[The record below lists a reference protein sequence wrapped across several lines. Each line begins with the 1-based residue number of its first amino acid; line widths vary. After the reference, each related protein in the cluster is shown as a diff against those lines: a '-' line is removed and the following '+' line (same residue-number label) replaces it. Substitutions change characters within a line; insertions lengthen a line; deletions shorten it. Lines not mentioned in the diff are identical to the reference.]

1 MAEPYPKTGPQDSSA
16 FALYR
21 NTILPQSPFGNRQV
35 HVNNESEDIMQ
46 RKLSAKVGVVALCLL
61 FVTGSALAQSS
72 GNFSASYFPVACT
85 INNSTG
91 GFGTSGSSTT
101 GGVCVT
107 NGTAVNCG
115 LLNAAIKT
123 SSGNGVTLV
132 ITPSA
137 VTGLY
142 TETKV
147 TNLASSATAQVG
159 IQVCVQVD
167 GKGAGVVGGD
177 ANGCA
182 MYDERFQQL
191 STNLFTVV
199 STCALATTSV
209 CNIDLVLST
218 LAAHSYNFIAQV
230 PGGQHTVTAT
240 WSVVNTNT
248 VGNATVGACLGPGNV
263 TVTQYKVFQNSGA
276 ILSF

>member
-1 MAEPYPKTGPQDSSA
+1 MHKNP
-16 FALYR
+16 L
-21 NTILPQSPFGNRQV
+21 
-35 HVNNESEDIMQ
+35 
-46 RKLSAKVGVVALCLL
+46 AKVGVVALCLL

-85 INNSTG
+85 INSNTG
-91 GFGTSGSSTT
+91 GFGTTGPTSTN

-123 SSGNGVTLV
+123 SSGSGVTLV

-147 TNLASSATAQVG
+147 TNLASSATAEVG

-167 GKGAGVVGGD
+167 KSGANVFGGD

-182 MYDERFQQL
+182 MYDQRFQQL
-191 STNLFTVV
+191 STNLFTQV
-199 STCALATTSV
+199 STCALATTAL
-209 CNIDLVLST
+209 CNIDLIMST
-218 LAAHSYNFIAQV
+218 LSAHSYNFIAQV

-240 WSVVNTNT
+240 WSVVNNNT
-248 VGNATVGACLGPGNV
+248 IGNATIGACLGPGNV

>member
-1 MAEPYPKTGPQDSSA
+1 M
-16 FALYR
+16 
-21 NTILPQSPFGNRQV
+21 
-35 HVNNESEDIMQ
+35 
-46 RKLSAKVGVVALCLL
+46 RKNLTAKVGAVTLCLL
-61 FVTGSALAQSS
+61 LVSGSAFAQSS

-85 INNSTG
+85 INTSNGS
-91 GFGTSGSSTT
+91 FGTPGPTSTT

-123 SSGNGVTLV
+123 SSGSGVTLV

-147 TNLASSATAQVG
+147 TNLATSATAEVG

-167 GKGAGVVGGD
+167 KSGANVFGGD

-182 MYDERFQQL
+182 MYDQRFQQL
-191 STNLFTVV
+191 STNLFTQV
-199 STCALATTSV
+199 STCASATTAL
-209 CNIDLVLST
+209 CNIDLIMST
-218 LAAHSYNFIAQV
+218 LSAHSYNFIAQV

-240 WSVVNTNT
+240 WSVVNANASNS
-248 VGNATVGACLGPGNV
+248 NATIGACLGPGNV

>member
-1 MAEPYPKTGPQDSSA
+1 MHK
-16 FALYR
+16 
-21 NTILPQSPFGNRQV
+21 
-35 HVNNESEDIMQ
+35 
-46 RKLSAKVGVVALCLL
+46 KLVGKVGVIALCLL
-61 FVTGSALAQSS
+61 FVTGSAMAQSS

-85 INNSTG
+85 INSNTG
-91 GFGTSGSSTT
+91 GFGTTGPTSTT

-123 SSGNGVTLV
+123 SSGSGVTLV

-147 TNLASSATAQVG
+147 TNLTSSATAEVG

-167 GKGAGVVGGD
+167 GKGTGVVGGD

-191 STNLFTVV
+191 SSTLFSAVTACA
-199 STCALATTSV
+199 STTTEL
-209 CNIDLVLST
+209 CNIDLIMST
-218 LAAHSYNFIAQV
+218 LSAHSYNFIAQV

-240 WSVVNTNT
+240 WSVVNASAASSNS
-248 VGNATVGACLGPGNV
+248 TVGACLGPGNV

>member
-1 MAEPYPKTGPQDSSA
+1 MHK
-16 FALYR
+16 
-21 NTILPQSPFGNRQV
+21 
-35 HVNNESEDIMQ
+35 
-46 RKLSAKVGVVALCLL
+46 KLSAKVGVVALCLL
-61 FVTGSALAQSS
+61 FVTGSAMAQSS

-85 INNSTG
+85 INSNTG
-91 GFGTSGSSTT
+91 GFGTTGPTSTT

-123 SSGNGVTLV
+123 SSGSGVTLV

-147 TNLASSATAQVG
+147 TNLASSATAEVG

-167 GKGAGVVGGD
+167 GKGTGVVGGD

-191 STNLFTVV
+191 STNLFTQV
-199 STCALATTSV
+199 STCALATTAL
-209 CNIDLVLST
+209 CNIDLIMST
-218 LAAHSYNFIAQV
+218 LSAHSYNFIAQV
-230 PGGQHTVTAT
+230 PGGQHIVTAT
-240 WSVVNTNT
+240 WSVVNTNASNS
-248 VGNATVGACLGPGNV
+248 NATIGACLGPGNV

>member
-1 MAEPYPKTGPQDSSA
+1 MHKNP
-16 FALYR
+16 L
-21 NTILPQSPFGNRQV
+21 
-35 HVNNESEDIMQ
+35 
-46 RKLSAKVGVVALCLL
+46 AKVGVVALCLL

-72 GNFSASYFPVACT
+72 GNFSTSYFPVACT
-85 INNSTG
+85 INSSTG
-91 GFGTSGSSTT
+91 GFGTTGPTSTT

-147 TNLASSATAQVG
+147 TNLTSSATAEVG

-167 GKGAGVVGGD
+167 GKGTGVVGGD

-182 MYDERFQQL
+182 MYDQRFQQL
-191 STNLFTVV
+191 STNLFTQVN
-199 STCALATTSV
+199 TCALATTAL
-209 CNIDLVLST
+209 CNIDLILST
-218 LAAHSYNFIAQV
+218 LSAHSYNFIAQV
-230 PGGQHTVTAT
+230 PGGQHIVTAT
-240 WSVVNTNT
+240 WSVVNANT
-248 VGNATVGACLGPGNV
+248 SSTNATIGACLGPGNV

>member
-1 MAEPYPKTGPQDSSA
+1 
-16 FALYR
+16 
-21 NTILPQSPFGNRQV
+21 
-35 HVNNESEDIMQ
+35 
-46 RKLSAKVGVVALCLL
+46 
-61 FVTGSALAQSS
+61 
-72 GNFSASYFPVACT
+72 
-85 INNSTG
+85 
-91 GFGTSGSSTT
+91 
-101 GGVCVT
+101 VCVT

-123 SSGNGVTLV
+123 SSGSGVTLV

-147 TNLASSATAQVG
+147 TNLASSATAEVG

-167 GKGAGVVGGD
+167 GKGTGVVGGD

-191 STNLFTVV
+191 STNLFTQV
-199 STCALATTSV
+199 SACALATTNL
-209 CNIDLVLST
+209 CNIDLIMST
-218 LAAHSYNFIAQV
+218 LSAHSYNFIAQV

-240 WSVVNTNT
+240 WSVVNANT
-248 VGNATVGACLGPGNV
+248 SSSNATIGACLGPGNV

>member
-1 MAEPYPKTGPQDSSA
+1 MHK
-16 FALYR
+16 
-21 NTILPQSPFGNRQV
+21 
-35 HVNNESEDIMQ
+35 
-46 RKLSAKVGVVALCLL
+46 KLVGKIGVIALCLL
-61 FVTGSALAQSS
+61 FVTGSAMAQSS

-85 INNSTG
+85 INTSNG
-91 GFGTSGSSTT
+91 GFGTTGSSGSTT

-107 NGTAVNCG
+107 DGTAVNCG

-123 SSGNGVTLV
+123 SSGSGVTLV

-147 TNLASSATAQVG
+147 TNLTSSATAEVG

-167 GKGAGVVGGD
+167 GKGTGVVGGD

-191 STNLFTVV
+191 STNLFTQV
-199 STCALATTSV
+199 STCALATTTNTNL
-209 CNIDLVLST
+209 CNIDLILST
-218 LAAHSYNFIAQV
+218 LSAHSYNFIAQV

-248 VGNATVGACLGPGNV
+248 IGNATIGACLGPGNV